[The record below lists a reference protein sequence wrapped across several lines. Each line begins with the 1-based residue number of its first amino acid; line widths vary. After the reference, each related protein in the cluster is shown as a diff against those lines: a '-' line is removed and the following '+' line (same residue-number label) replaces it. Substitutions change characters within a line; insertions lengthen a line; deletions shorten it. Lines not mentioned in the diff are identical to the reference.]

1 MFDVSKDYA
10 QTAVALRSRGTCKT
24 QQKAQIPPQTAPS
37 VSDGTAQSP
46 GSPQYGAIYRDVFR
60 NLAMNKIRQDH
71 TADASP
77 LFISM
82 LATTIGWLMNEE
94 ELNRSVENH
103 VAEIHRLNAMS
114 DAELANLGITRD
126 QITAYVFHEM
136 IEL

>member
-1 MFDVSKDYA
+1 MNES
-10 QTAVALRSRGTCKT
+10 TAP
-24 QQKAQIPPQTAPS
+24 IPPQAASSVSKGTAPRP
-37 VSDGTAQSP
+37 GTPQS
-46 GSPQYGAIYRDVFR
+46 GTIYRGAFR
-60 NLAMNKIRQDH
+60 NQAMNKIRQDH

-114 DAELANLGITRD
+114 DAELANLGITRH
-126 QITAYVFHEM
+126 QITAYVFHET
-136 IEL
+136 IDL